1 MIGKYL
7 KSEGFN
13 LRERLN
19 IYTSMALGP
28 VIGTGLMYTII
39 ETCTQGES
47 NSFGAYA
54 AKICLATAMNIPFI
68 VPEIFGGLGVGSIE
82 ARRLKNQRREKPT
95 KFDKKINQ
103 EFATSKENTA

>member
-28 VIGTGLMYTII
+28 VIGTGLMYSLLNNAI
-39 ETCTQGES
+39 EPEGP
-47 NSFGAYA
+47 GGYA
-54 AKICLATAMNIPFI
+54 LKVGIAAIMNLPFI
-68 VPEIFGGLGVGSIE
+68 LSELSGGAAIGILEST
-82 ARRLKNQRREKPT
+82 RLCNQRLKKET

-103 EFATSKENTA
+103 EFTELNGTAV